1 MALSFTLFLS
11 GSPQDYEWLPQ
22 TDNHAKQVCEKY
34 FNLPSNEIPHSS
46 DFYVELFPADNYS
59 YYTYLHRKAVNGMPR
74 EGAHIALTM
83 RISGGY
89 CNQPKTIYDLLEM
102 VYMQYLDGKIIQRKG
117 DGEVFI
123 VPSLMSC
130 ETQRKQMESAL
141 GQALQQLVAGT
152 LQSFGKEVSPSRQSS
167 STKIFSADTDNEQL
181 LIELRKTHKLRLIPS
196 NESSAEYST
205 SLNSV
210 IEQLKQQL
218 TQKDGAIQQKN
229 KEIEQLNN
237 QLKELESKAKTIN
250 TTSKKTPNTTSS
262 IDGFQQTVLSQL
274 ASLSN
279 QIDMLPNKLGKEKPK
294 TVIEGNT
301 NNHHRG
307 KSCSMIM
314 QYLPW
319 VLFVVA
325 VFYIIISGTNESGQ
339 DTSKIKSLEVQI
351 DNLDRD
357 LQAQKQLVR
366 EKDAEII
373 ALKSQQRDNIGDIAT
388 LVSGGGNNGAG
399 THTTTSKPQ
408 TEKKPGISVGGQND
422 KKFHAGKAYSLNILR
437 YEGHCTF
444 KVDGGGVL
452 SINESGNLY
461 CAKKGSGII
470 TAIDDTGKTIATRPI
485 NVVEP

>member
-83 RISGGY
+83 RIIGGY
-89 CNQPKTIYDLLEM
+89 CNRPKTIYDLLEM

-167 STKIFSADTDNEQL
+167 STKKFSADTDNEQL

-218 TQKDGAIQQKN
+218 TQKEGAIQQKN

-237 QLKELESKAKTIN
+237 QLKELETKTKTVN

-274 ASLSN
+274 DSLSK

-307 KSCSMIM
+307 KSGSMIM

-319 VLFVVA
+319 VLFAVA
-325 VFYIIISGTNESGQ
+325 VVYIIISGLNESGQ

-373 ALKSQQRDNIGDIAT
+373 ALKSQQRVNIDDIANI
-388 LVSGGGNNGAG
+388 LSGGGSNETT
-399 THTTTSKPQ
+399 THTATQSQQAQKPW
-408 TEKKPGISVGGQND
+408 INVGGPND
-422 KKFHAGKAYSLNILR
+422 KKFHVGQTYNLKISR

-444 KVDGGGVL
+444 KVDDGGVL
-452 SINESGNLY
+452 SINPSGNLY
-461 CAKKGSGII
+461 CARMGSGII
-470 TAIDDTGKTIATRPI
+470 TAIDDAGKTIATRTI
-485 NVVEP
+485 KVVEP